1 VATNRQIGEKG
12 EQLAL
17 SFLSSQGYLLLER
30 NFRCRLGEIDL
41 IMKDGK
47 TVVFVEV
54 KSRSSRNW
62 GLPQEAVHPRK
73 QAKIRRVA
81 QYYLLLK
88 KISEVPVRFDVVAV
102 DFFERGRPV
111 VNHLKGVF

>member
-1 VATNRQIGEKG
+1 MAANRQIGEKG

-17 SFLSSQGYLLLER
+17 AFLSSQGYVLLEK

-41 IMKDGK
+41 IMQDGE

-54 KSRSSRNW
+54 KSRSGRSW
-62 GLPQEAVHPRK
+62 GMPQEAVCPRK
-73 QAKIRRVA
+73 RAKIRRVA

-88 KISEVPVRFDVVAV
+88 KITEASVRFDVVAV
-102 DFFERGRPV
+102 DFFQWERPV